1 MPKFHF
7 WLDLG
12 DLVSFKASRV
22 TEDYLDDTVLTG
34 IIIEQRYV
42 FTADDRYKVRTGD
55 QDFWVG
61 ADKLT
66 LLSGTKNKT

>member
-7 WLDLG
+7 RLDLG

-42 FTADDRYKVRTGD
+42 FTADDKYKVRTGD
-55 QDFWVG
+55 QDYWVG